1 MNNIRNL
8 RKKKGWTQ
16 EELGLKLGINKVTV
30 SGYES
35 EKRQPSP
42 DMLMKMADLFGVTT
56 DAILGREEQEPFG
69 RQIIVQPVPEF
80 DDEVQVPIVAS
91 LQCGYGMAG
100 DPFTIIGYESVPRSY
115 IEKYGKDI
123 CFMYAVG
130 NSMFPTIKQGDLM
143 LCYPATWWDDG
154 TICVVNI
161 DDVDTVKRVY
171 HAEDGGID
179 LVPDNP
185 KSKSRHYT
193 PEEIEDMGIRV
204 TGRVIRIVP
213 PELQAIPRRKE
224 E

>member
-1 MNNIRNL
+1 MNNLKIL
-8 RKKKGWTQ
+8 RKRKDVSQQ
-16 EELGLKLGINKVTV
+16 EVADYLGV
-30 SGYES
+30 SRSAYGFYES
-35 EKRQPSP
+35 GARNISTDLLAK
-42 DMLMKMADLFGVTT
+42 LADYFGVTT

-69 RQIIVQPVPEF
+69 RQIVVQPVPEF
-80 DDEVQVPIVAS
+80 EDEVQIPIVAS

-185 KSKSRHYT
+185 RSKSRHYT
-193 PEEIEDMGIRV
+193 PEEIEDMGIRI

-213 PELQAIPRRKE
+213 PELQAIPRRRE
-224 E
+224 